1 MTSQDAE
8 NKDMEVNVLDE
19 LLENADD
26 DDLAAELNNEEKK
39 VGKRMP
45 LTPSTPPSTKA
56 SLAAAAAA
64 KKNSATAKPV
74 KRVASADKTSSQKK
88 MLPPS
93 KAPPSKP
100 TSTPK
105 KKPPANVPI
114 SSASVG
120 PSTSAT
126 VSSTSS
132 TLAQSKSSSQPK
144 LVKKIPQTK
153 IAAKSPTTAE
163 KPVVMKAKPVVSAT
177 GEPKMSAEDLLTAEQ
192 AAQKGMVIKKTVAK
206 KIPTT
211 HQTQNKPIKKVVAP
225 PKAAAVKVSETTS
238 ATKVKPEKVA
248 VTAPKPSAVSPSVVV
263 ASSKMH
269 VPDEDPD
276 RLHVTPTAEELQVA
290 EEPLPP
296 PPMVSGGS
304 SSSMHTRTLDP
315 VASFVMGGGSSRMSC
330 VSEGRG
336 GGNTTANPDYD
347 TRSEASS
354 SGHESCSCS
363 LGSSTS
369 RSRSVSR
376 SRSRS
381 RSQSYSG
388 SSSAAS
394 EPGNRSPRHHVS
406 RKRRHSPIIYDR
418 KNRSVER
425 TPKRPRVSSSVGRR
439 DISEHA
445 DQHLMKYFFRNARFF
460 LVKSNNHENVVLS
473 KAKGVWST
481 PPQNEAKLN
490 QAFRECKNV
499 ILIYSVKESG
509 KFQGFARLA
518 SESNHD
524 CPTIQ
529 WVLPPGLSAR
539 ALGGVFQV
547 DWICRRELPFTKT
560 AHLYNPWNDGKQVK
574 IGRDGQEIE
583 PRVAEEL
590 CQLFPVD
597 ENIDLRSILRRRG
610 RSSRRS
616 PTHRRRTP
624 SRRSA
629 SPCGR
634 GHRHRHARTGG
645 RDEARLHLA
654 RVHSRRSRNSH
665 GSHSPRPRHRRESS
679 DDGYRLA
686 RRGRYGPDHEMPMDR
701 YPVRRDQPS
710 MNGKS
715 FWEMHLQA
723 YQDYLREYHHHQ
735 RPPLPPMPYGPPPPF
750 PMDAM
755 PYHYDRNMHHID
767 YNHGVASRTS
777 RQPEKRS
784 YEMTVDD
791 FIRRTARP
799 PPSRVERRY
808 RERR

>member
-8 NKDMEVNVLDE
+8 TKDMEVNVLDE

-39 VGKRMP
+39 VGKRP
-45 LTPSTPPSTKA
+45 PSTPSTPPSTKTSISAATKKA
-56 SLAAAAAA
+56 STTP
-64 KKNSATAKPV
+64 KSSTASKPV
-74 KRVASADKTSSQKK
+74 KRVASTDKASSQKK
-88 MLPPS
+88 ALPS
-93 KAPPSKP
+93 LKAPPAKP
-100 TSTPK
+100 AALVPK
-105 KKPPANVPI
+105 KKSPASAPVSSSSAMPATTASA
-114 SSASVG
+114 SSAS
-120 PSTSAT
+120 STSA
-126 VSSTSS
+126 
-132 TLAQSKSSSQPK
+132 QSKTGAQPK
-144 LVKKIPQTK
+144 LVKKLPQTK
-153 IAAKSPTTAE
+153 IATKPPATVE

-177 GEPKMSAEDLLTAEQ
+177 GEPKLSAEDLLKDE
-192 AAQKGMVIKKTVAK
+192 AAQKGMTIKKTVGK

-211 HQTQNKPIKKVVAP
+211 HQTQNKPVKKPVAP
-225 PKAAAVKVSETTS
+225 PKAAAPKVSQTTAS
-238 ATKVKPEKVA
+238 ATKAKPEKVA
-248 VTAPKPSAVSPSVVV
+248 ATASKPTPVSPVV
-263 ASSKMH
+263 ALASNKMH

-296 PPMVSGGS
+296 PPVVGEES
-304 SSSMHTRTLDP
+304 SQSSMHTRPLDP
-315 VASFVMGGGSSRMSC
+315 ISSFIIGGSTSQASGI
-330 VSEGRG
+330 SEGRG
-336 GGNTTANPDYD
+336 GGHTSGKQTYD
-347 TRSEASS
+347 DGRSDITS

-381 RSQSYSG
+381 RSQSYSV

-394 EPGNRSPRHHVS
+394 EQGDRSPRHHVS
-406 RKRRHSPIIYDR
+406 RKRRHSPIVYDR

-439 DISEHA
+439 EHSELIEQ
-445 DQHLMKYFFRNARFF
+445 QHLIKYFFRNARFF

-509 KFQGFARLA
+509 KFQGFARLG

-560 AHLYNPWNDGKQVK
+560 THLYNPWNDGKQVK

-597 ENIDLRSILRRRG
+597 ENIDLRSILHRRSRT
-610 RSSRRS
+610 SRRS
-616 PTHRRRTP
+616 STHRRRTP

-629 SPCGR
+629 SPCG
-634 GHRHRHARTGG
+634 HRHRHARTSG
-645 RDEARLHLA
+645 RDEARLRLA

-679 DDGYRLA
+679 DDGYRMV
-686 RRGRYGPDHEMPMDR
+686 RRGRYCPDHEVPMDR
-701 YPVRRDQPS
+701 YQARRDQPS
-710 MNGKS
+710 MNG
-715 FWEMHLQA
+715 A

-755 PYHYDRNMHHID
+755 SYHYERSLHHVE
-767 YNHGVASRTS
+767 YNHGVPSRPS